1 VAVTALCLVTG
12 LGFGWIFVQGGAS
25 EVISWMSATTDL
37 GLLSNGL
44 AESLGLGDHRDA
56 ALTTA
61 RAVGVLIGAF
71 WVVRMLW
78 ASFRGRIH
86 PVGGLGVAMFFLVIF
101 FPVVH
106 PWYVLWAVIPL
117 AAWADRRSFRIAVVL
132 YSVILSFFI
141 LPRGLNLP
149 PGTVA
154 VIYLMS
160 VVFLVVV
167 LAVGWSL
174 YRRRRPAD

>member
-1 VAVTALCLVTG
+1 
-12 LGFGWIFVQGGAS
+12 
-25 EVISWMSATTDL
+25 
-37 GLLSNGL
+37 
-44 AESLGLGDHRDA
+44 
-56 ALTTA
+56 
-61 RAVGVLIGAF
+61 
-71 WVVRMLW
+71 
-78 ASFRGRIH
+78 
-86 PVGGLGVAMFFLVIF
+86 
-101 FPVVH
+101 
-106 PWYVLWAVIPL
+106 VLWAVIPL